1 MNGREERRDGG
12 EARAEE
18 GEGEGREG
26 ANLQPWL
33 LVKKRKRKREE
44 RKGGEMRSK
53 SVPWIEGGAGPW
65 PRRSP
70 RGTNLER
77 TGHEHRRATTHR

>member
-1 MNGREERRDGG
+1 MNGREERRDG
-12 EARAEE
+12 EEVRAEE

-33 LVKKRKRKREE
+33 LVKKRKRKE

-53 SVPWIEGGAGPW
+53 SVPWNEGGAGPW

-77 TGHEHRRATTHR
+77 TGHGHRRATTHR

>member
-1 MNGREERRDGG
+1 M
-12 EARAEE
+12 EE

-33 LVKKRKRKREE
+33 LVKKRKRKE

-77 TGHEHRRATTHR
+77 TGHGHRRATTHR

>member
-1 MNGREERRDGG
+1 MNGREERRDG
-12 EARAEE
+12 EEVRAEE
-18 GEGEGREG
+18 GEEEGREG

-33 LVKKRKRKREE
+33 LVKKKKKRKREE
-44 RKGGEMRSK
+44 RMRSK
-53 SVPWIEGGAGPW
+53 SVPWNEGGAGPW

-77 TGHEHRRATTHR
+77 TGHARRRAATRR

>member
-1 MNGREERRDGG
+1 MNGREERRDG
-12 EARAEE
+12 EEVRAEE
-18 GEGEGREG
+18 GEEEGREG

-33 LVKKRKRKREE
+33 LVKKKKRKREE
-44 RKGGEMRSK
+44 RMRSK
-53 SVPWIEGGAGPW
+53 SVPWNEGGAGPW

-77 TGHEHRRATTHR
+77 TGHARRRAATHR